1 MTDTID
7 ALFARR
13 AAAHP
18 DRVAVHGTDG
28 RLTYAELDAQAER
41 LARLLAG
48 SGVRPGDVVALCCER
63 SARSIV
69 MLLAVLKAGA
79 VYLGLDSK
87 QPTARRDLVLRDASV
102 RVVLAD
108 AASATGLDG
117 GGYTVIVAGEE
128 QDAAHDRSSARSAPH
143 SGSHSGSDRTAYVAY
158 TSGSTGTPKGV
169 CVPHRAVL
177 RLVVD
182 TDFISM
188 QSTDTFLHFAPVAFD
203 ASTLEIWGA
212 LLNGATLAVAPP
224 GDLSL
229 GELLRFVREERVS
242 VMWLTAGLFHRA
254 VDAGLTDLPHLRHL
268 LAGGD
273 ALSVAHVNRA
283 MAALPHTAVTNGYG
297 PTENTTFTTT
307 HTLREPVDGTT
318 VPIGRPIPGTGV
330 LVLDDR
336 LRPVPDGE
344 PGELYATG
352 AGLAH
357 GYLNR
362 PGTTAE
368 RFVANPYAETPGE
381 RMYRTGDLVRRQTD
395 GSLEFIGRGDGQ
407 VKIRG
412 FRIET
417 GEVAAALT
425 ALPGVSR
432 AEVVAQ
438 RRGSGDRRLIAY
450 VVGAKGAKPSALEM
464 RRRLTDILP
473 SYAVPALVRAVDELP
488 LTANGK
494 VDRAAL
500 ERRDTAERPEVNA
513 EYRAPEGRLE
523 TAVVGMW
530 SDHLGFDGIGADDD
544 FFELGGHSLMA
555 VTIIAELHQEFGV
568 EISPIDFYLD
578 PSPAGLAR
586 SVEKAGVTP

>member
-13 AAAHP
+13 AAADP
-18 DRVAVHGTDG
+18 DRVAVHGADG

-41 LARLLAG
+41 LAQLLAG

-69 MLLAVLKAGA
+69 MLLAILKAGA
-79 VYLGLDSK
+79 AYLGLDSK
-87 QPTARRDLVLRDASV
+87 QPTARRDVILRDASV

-108 AASATGLDG
+108 EVSTTGLDG
-117 GGYTVIVAGEE
+117 GGYTVIVPGEE
-128 QDAAHDRSSARSAPH
+128 QDAAHERPSARPASH

-182 TDFISM
+182 ADFISM
-188 QSTDTFLHFAPVAFD
+188 ESTDTFLHFAPVAFD

-212 LLNGATLAVAPP
+212 LLNGATLAVPPP

-229 GELLRFVREERVS
+229 GELLRFVREERIS

-254 VDAGLTDLPHLRHL
+254 VDMRLTDLPHLRHL

-283 MAALPHTAVTNGYG
+283 VAALPHTAVTNGYG
-297 PTENTTFTTT
+297 PTENTTFTLT
-307 HTLREPVDGTT
+307 HTMRKPVDGAT
-318 VPIGRPIPGTGV
+318 VPIGRPISGTGV
-330 LVLDDR
+330 LVLDER

-352 AGLAH
+352 EGLAH
-357 GYLNR
+357 GYLNA

-368 RFVANPYAETPGE
+368 RFVANPYADTPGE

-395 GSLEFIGRGDGQ
+395 GRLEFIGRGDGQ

-417 GEVAAALT
+417 GEVVAALT

-438 RRGSGDRRLIAY
+438 PQGSGDRRLIAY
-450 VVGAKGAKPSALEM
+450 VVGAEGTKPSALEM
-464 RRRLTDILP
+464 RRRLTDVLP
-473 SYAVPALVRAVDELP
+473 SYAVPALVRVVDELP

-513 EYRAPEGRLE
+513 EHRSPEGRLE
-523 TAVVGMW
+523 TAIVGMW
-530 SDHLGFDGIGADDD
+530 SDHLGFDGVGADDD

-568 EISPIDFYLD
+568 EISPIDFYFD
-578 PSPAGLAR
+578 PSPAALAR
-586 SVEKAGVTP
+586 AVEKAGVTP

>member
-1 MTDTID
+1 MTCTID

-13 AAAHP
+13 AAAYP
-18 DRVAVHGTDG
+18 DRIAVHGDDG
-28 RLTYAELDAQAER
+28 RLTYAELDTQADR
-41 LARLLAG
+41 LAHLLAEA
-48 SGVRPGDVVALCCER
+48 GVRPGDIVALCAER
-63 SARSIV
+63 SAQSIV

-79 VYLGLDSK
+79 AYLGLDPK
-87 QPTARRDLVLRDASV
+87 QPAARRDLILRDASV

-108 AASATGLDG
+108 KNSAASLG
-117 GGYTVIVAGEE
+117 GDDCTVIVPGEE
-128 QDAAHDRSSARSAPH
+128 QDAARERPLARMPL
-143 SGSHSGSDRTAYVAY
+143 GSGSDHTAYVAY
-158 TSGSTGTPKGV
+158 TSGSTGAPKGV
-169 CVPHRAVL
+169 CIPHRAVV

-182 TDFISM
+182 ADFIDM
-188 QSTDTFLHFAPVAFD
+188 AGTDTFLHFAPVAFD

-212 LLNGATLAVAPP
+212 LLNGGTLAVAPS

-229 GELLRFVREERVS
+229 AELLRFVRDERIS

-254 VDAGLTDLPHLRHL
+254 IDQGLTDLPHLRHL

-273 ALSVAHVNRA
+273 ALSVTHVNRA
-283 MAALPHTAVTNGYG
+283 VAALPHTAVTNGYG

-307 HTLREPVDGTT
+307 HTVREPVDGTT
-318 VPIGRPIPGTGV
+318 VPIGRPISGTGV

-344 PGELYATG
+344 PGELYTTG
-352 AGLAH
+352 EGLAH
-357 GYLNR
+357 GYLDR
-362 PGTTAE
+362 PGITAE
-368 RFVANPYAETPGE
+368 RFVANPYADVPGE
-381 RMYRTGDLVRRQTD
+381 RMYRTGDLVRRQAD
-395 GSLEFIGRGDGQ
+395 GNLEFIGRGDGQ

-412 FRIET
+412 FRVET

-438 RRGSGDRRLIAY
+438 RRQSGDRRLIAY
-450 VVGAKGAKPSALEM
+450 VVGAGSAKPSALEI
-464 RRRLTDILP
+464 RRRLTQILP
-473 SYAVPALVRAVDELP
+473 GYAVPSLVRMVDELP
-488 LTANGK
+488 LTTNGK

-513 EYRAPEGRLE
+513 DHRAPEGRLE
-523 TAVVGMW
+523 TAVTDMW

-555 VTIIAELHQEFGV
+555 VAIIAELHREFGV

-586 SVEKAGVTP
+586 SVEKAGATP

>member
-13 AAAHP
+13 AAAYP
-18 DRVAVHGTDG
+18 DRIAVHGDDG
-28 RLTYAELDAQAER
+28 QLTYSELDAQADR
-41 LARLLAG
+41 LAHLLAE
-48 SGVRPGDVVALCCER
+48 SGVLPGDVVALCAER
-63 SARSIV
+63 SAQSIV
-69 MLLAVLKAGA
+69 MMLAVLKAGA
-79 VYLGLDSK
+79 AYLGLDSK
-87 QPTARRDLVLRDASV
+87 QPEARRDLILRDASV

-108 AASATGLDG
+108 KGSATGFDG
-117 GGYTVIVAGEE
+117 DGCTVIVPGEE
-128 QDAAHDRSSARSAPH
+128 QGAARERPPARPTLD
-143 SGSHSGSDRTAYVAY
+143 SGSGSGSDRTAYVAY

-177 RLVVD
+177 RLVVGA
-182 TDFISM
+182 DFISM
-188 QSTDTFLHFAPVAFD
+188 DSTDTFLHFAPVAFD

-212 LLNGATLAVAPP
+212 LLNGATLAVAPS

-229 GELLRFVREERVS
+229 AELLRFVRDERIS

-254 VDAGLTDLPHLRHL
+254 VDQGLTDLPHLRHL

-283 MAALPHTAVTNGYG
+283 VAAIPHTAVTNGYG

-307 HTLREPVDGTT
+307 HTVREPVDSAT
-318 VPIGRPIPGTGV
+318 VPIGRPISGTGV

-352 AGLAH
+352 EGLAH
-357 GYLNR
+357 GYLDR
-362 PGTTAE
+362 PGITAE
-368 RFVANPYAETPGE
+368 RFVANPYADVPGE
-381 RMYRTGDLVRRQTD
+381 RMYRTGDLVRRQAD

-412 FRIET
+412 FRIEA
-417 GEVAAALT
+417 GEVVAALT
-425 ALPGVSR
+425 ALPGVGR

-438 RRGSGDRRLIAY
+438 RRQSGDRRLIAY
-450 VVGAKGAKPSALEM
+450 VVGGEGAKPSALEM

-473 SYAVPALVRAVDELP
+473 SYAVPSLVRTVDELP

-513 EYRAPEGRLE
+513 DHRAPEGRLE
-523 TAVVGMW
+523 TAVAGMW

-555 VTIIAELHQEFGV
+555 VAIIAELHREFGV